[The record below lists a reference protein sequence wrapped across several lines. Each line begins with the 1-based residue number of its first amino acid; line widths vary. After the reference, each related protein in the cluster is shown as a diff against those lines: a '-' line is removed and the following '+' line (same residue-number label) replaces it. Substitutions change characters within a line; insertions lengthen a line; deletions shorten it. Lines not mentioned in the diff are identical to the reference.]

1 MVQKSKKLYVVSL
14 GCSKAQVDAEA
25 AIGALLAQGYTLV
38 DAAEKADT
46 VVVNTCGFIE
56 PAVKESLDAI
66 VDVAALKSEG
76 AIKELIVS
84 GCLVDRYGGELAGD
98 LPEVDRF
105 IGSGAFK
112 QWSQK
117 AVKGQKI
124 LASPGPALPSA
135 SDQRVLLNAAH
146 FAYVKIA
153 EGCDRACAFC
163 TIPGIRGKQQSRGST
178 DILQE
183 LAQLA
188 GQGVKEAVLI
198 SQDTVRWGLDLSD
211 KQKLVELLAAIED
224 VETAPPWV
232 RLHYLYPERFSDALI
247 ARLAQGKR
255 ILPYIDIPIQ
265 HAADNVLTLMRRAHR
280 QADIRN
286 LVERLRAA
294 NPAIAIRTTVIVGHP
309 GETTADV
316 DALCDLL
323 QELRFDA
330 VGIFTYWNEAGTAA
344 YDLPDH
350 VEDGEKR
357 ERAAA
362 VEEVAREVSED
373 VASQKVGQR
382 LRVLVDGVEPN
393 MGEGWVGRHVGQ
405 APDVDGVVQLPGVA
419 GPAGSFIDVEIVA
432 SEGFDLV
439 GKPLDA
445 VAIPVLRRF

>member
-1 MVQKSKKLYVVSL
+1 MPKLKKLYVISL

-56 PAVKESLDAI
+56 PAVKESLDTI
-66 VDVAALKSEG
+66 IDVAALKNEG
-76 AIKELIVS
+76 TIKELIVS
-84 GCLVDRYGGELAGD
+84 GCLVDRYGSELASD

-117 AVKGQKI
+117 VAKGQKI
-124 LASPGPALPSA
+124 LASPGPALPTA
-135 SDQRVLLNAAH
+135 HDKRVLLNAGH

-163 TIPGIRGKQQSRGST
+163 TIPSIRGKQRSRNGA

-183 LAQLA
+183 LATLSV
-188 GQGVKEAVLI
+188 QGVQEAVLI
-198 SQDTVRWGLDLSD
+198 SQDTVRWGLDLHN

-224 VETAPPWV
+224 AEVAPPWV

-247 ARLAQGKR
+247 ERLARGKR
-255 ILPYIDIPIQ
+255 VLPYIDVPIQ
-265 HAADNVLTLMRRAHR
+265 HAADRVLTLMRRAHR
-280 QADIRN
+280 QADIRS

-294 NPAIAIRTTVIVGHP
+294 NPNLAIRTTVIVGHP
-309 GETTADV
+309 GETSADV
-316 DALCDLL
+316 DTLCALL

-344 YDLPDH
+344 YHLPNH
-350 VEDGEKR
+350 VEDGEKHA
-357 ERAAA
+357 RAAA
-362 VEEVAREVSED
+362 VEEVAREVSESI
-373 VASQKVGQR
+373 ASQKIGQR
-382 LRVLVDGVEPN
+382 LRVLVDGPEPHL
-393 MGEGWVGRHVGQ
+393 GQGWVGRHAGQ
-405 APDVDGVVQLPGVA
+405 APDVDGLVQLPGLA
-419 GPAGSFIDVEIVA
+419 GPAGRFIDVEIVG
-432 SEGFDLV
+432 SEGFDLI

-445 VAIPVLRRF
+445 ITIPLLRHH